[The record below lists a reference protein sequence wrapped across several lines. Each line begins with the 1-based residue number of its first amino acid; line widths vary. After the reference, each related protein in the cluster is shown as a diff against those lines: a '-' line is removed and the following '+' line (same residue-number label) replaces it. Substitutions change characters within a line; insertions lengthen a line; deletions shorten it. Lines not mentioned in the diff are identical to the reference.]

1 MMSLSSSIN
10 YEFLKIIRVSQLF
23 PVVTPILKSLPT
35 EKNENGGDRKVDSK
49 TYKSISKYF

>member
-1 MMSLSSSIN
+1 MSLSSSIN